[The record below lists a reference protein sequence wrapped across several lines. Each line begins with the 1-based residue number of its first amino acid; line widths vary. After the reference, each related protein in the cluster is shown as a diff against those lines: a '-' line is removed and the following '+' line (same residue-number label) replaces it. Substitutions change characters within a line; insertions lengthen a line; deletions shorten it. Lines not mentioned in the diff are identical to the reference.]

1 MGSAVTTHSPSLLET
16 VARSTPM
23 VALAT
28 TTSAPATTAPEVS
41 RTVPVKVAG
50 SCAKRFHERLPDGAK
65 FARVICEPEMLIPEV
80 AGIARRMVG
89 VQRSWQ
95 AELGLAG
102 EQLSRQVVMKSV
114 MDPTPNVLLNLLKVI
129 YIRQRGYVKRKT
141 RDDCEGVRGRSR
153 AGGRG

>member
-1 MGSAVTTHSPSLLET
+1 
-16 VARSTPM
+16 
-23 VALAT
+23 
-28 TTSAPATTAPEVS
+28 
-41 RTVPVKVAG
+41 
-50 SCAKRFHERLPDGAK
+50 
-65 FARVICEPEMLIPEV
+65 
-80 AGIARRMVG
+80 MVG

-153 AGGRG
+153 AGGRGWSCCSGGARSGSLAFPGAARSVL